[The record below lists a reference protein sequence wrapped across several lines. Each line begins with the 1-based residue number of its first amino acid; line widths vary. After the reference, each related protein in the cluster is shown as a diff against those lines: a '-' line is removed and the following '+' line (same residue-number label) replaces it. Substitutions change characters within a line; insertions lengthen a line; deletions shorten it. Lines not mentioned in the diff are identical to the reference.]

1 MRCESARGEPAG
13 GSWPSCSAHRLAAT
27 SRFLTTASSHMYR
40 LLGLWS
46 SYADAD
52 WTGRHRTTSCV
63 CPSIQ
68 RRHPTI
74 RSPAKG
80 TEGFTS
86 MWPRRS
92 YETFSQARPY
102 LQLHASTAYSMCM
115 SISKLGTR
123 LHQLLTLSSIELNT
137 VSRTWLDVGG
147 YCSSP
152 VARMKANPI

>member
-1 MRCESARGEPAG
+1 MRQTRTVSMRSAGADRAAGPRARRGSMRREHTTSRMRCESARGDPAG

-102 LQLHASTAYSMCM
+102 LAS
-115 SISKLGTR
+115 R
-123 LHQLLTLSSIELNT
+123 
-137 VSRTWLDVGG
+137 GG
-147 YCSSP
+147 YWVIIYIWAGSTHLHELP
-152 VARMKANPI
+152 